1 MIGDYVIFQRDRTG
15 ALKKR
20 LIDVSSVD
28 ILEKVND
35 VGSWN
40 IKSVT
45 DYACPFAEGDGIIIF
60 RDGRYCFSGFMLSA
74 TETYDSYTDLYT
86 WEVSGVSDLAYLN
99 RRVCYPDPE
108 GGDTTA
114 VGYYTDSGRIADVVK
129 RLIDKNVGISALPE
143 RREAMVAETVVDE
156 RGENVSV
163 SLRFSN
169 LLETVVGLLDEQA
182 MTIRVMWDDDAK
194 KVYYQ
199 TFKSADLSE
208 SLLFSVELNTLERLE
223 HTLTA
228 PDGNYVISA
237 GQGELTERS
246 FAYAVNSV
254 SVSKWGRIEYYHDMR
269 ATVDAELQTDADVTL
284 SKFSDQQEGYTCDI
298 PISDGLPQYR
308 TDWDLGDFVTVAHGN
323 KLFVERV
330 LQVKTRIDATTET
343 ITPAIGTVTESTLK
357 KIFGQ
362 LGTLRSDVEQLQNV
376 SR

>member
-1 MIGDYVIFQRDRTG
+1 MIGDYVIFQRDRSG
-15 ALKKR
+15 ALKQR

-74 TETYDSYTDLYT
+74 NETYDSYTDLYT
-86 WEVSGVSDLAYLN
+86 WEVSGVSDLAYLS

-114 VGYYTDSGRIADVVK
+114 VGYYTDSGRIAEVVK
-129 RLIDKNVGISALPE
+129 RLIDKNVGSSALPE
-143 RREAMVAETVVDE
+143 RREAMIEETVVDE
-156 RGENVSV
+156 RGENVSISV
-163 SLRFSN
+163 RFSN
-169 LLETVVGLLDEQA
+169 LLSTVVGLLDEQA
-182 MTIRVMWDDDAK
+182 MTIRVMWDDDTK
-194 KVYYQ
+194 KIYYQ

-208 SLLFSVELNTLERLE
+208 TLLFSVELNTLERLE

-246 FAYAVNSV
+246 FAYAVNTT

-298 PISDGLPQYR
+298 PVSDGLPQYR
-308 TDWDLGDFVTVAHGN
+308 TDWNLGDFVTVAHGN

-330 LQVKTRIDATTET
+330 LQVKTRIDATTEA
-343 ITPAIGTVTESTLK
+343 ITPTIGTVTESTLK